1 MSNIKKKGLGRGLSA
16 LFGDQSNKDVEKKV
30 NTSKSLRAEISDLT
44 PNKYQPRVHFDESK
58 LEELASSIK
67 KNGVIQPIA
76 VREDKV
82 DSGRYQIIAG
92 ERRWLAAQ
100 KAGLH
105 EVPIIILDLDD
116 HEALELAIVENI
128 QRDDLNIVE
137 EAKGYQ
143 RLASE
148 FGYDHEKIA
157 KFMSK
162 SRSHISNTLRLL
174 TLPQD
179 VIGLIEEGV
188 LTAGQARPLIGLS
201 NATNIAEEIV
211 AKNLSARSVEVLVRQ
226 RKGPQ
231 KSGQNRIDAD
241 ILSEQK
247 KIEENLGLNVTIY
260 NKKNN
265 SGKLTILYKDLEQF
279 EYLSKLLR
287 GN

>member
-67 KNGVIQPIA
+67 KNGIIQPIA

>member
-1 MSNIKKKGLGRGLSA
+1 MSTTKKKGLGRGLKA
-16 LFGDQSNKDVEKKV
+16 LFGDQKPDIEKKEKKENNRV
-30 NTSKSLRAEISDLT
+30 LAGIGDLS
-44 PNKYQPRVHFDESK
+44 PNKFQPRVNFNEEK
-58 LEELASSIK
+58 LVELSNSIK
-67 KNGVIQPIA
+67 KNGIIQPIA

-82 DSGRYQIIAG
+82 DPGRYEIVAG

-116 HEALELAIVENI
+116 NESLEVAIVENI
-128 QRDDLNIVE
+128 QRDDLNVIE

-143 RLASE
+143 RLSEE

-179 VIGLIEEGV
+179 VISLIEEGN
-188 LTAGQARPLIGLS
+188 LTAGQARPLIGLPS
-201 NATNIAEEIV
+201 ATNIAEEIV
-211 AKNLSARSVEVLVRQ
+211 AKNLSARSVELLVRNK
-226 RKGPQ
+226 KGPQ
-231 KSGQNRIDAD
+231 KSGQIKLDAN
-241 ILSEQK
+241 ILSEQN
-247 KIEENLGLNVTIY
+247 KIQDNLGLNVNIQ

-265 SGKLTILYKDLEQF
+265 SGKITILYKNLEQF
-279 EYLSKLLR
+279 EFVSKLLKR
-287 GN
+287 N